1 MKTFSLTHPHAV
13 EAIRLAHAMPYVTR
27 ATITHQLQ
35 ALGIPRALYVLAC
48 VLRAAS
54 AKGV

>member
-1 MKTFSLTHPHAV
+1 MESFSLTHPHAI